1 MLLNLKIRWDDRLQK
16 IFHVFLYMLY
26 AASYSTILFWYV
38 LNNYIDSYL
47 NHMILGIMEHP

>member
-1 MLLNLKIRWDDRLQK
+1 MVLNLKIRWDDRLQK

-26 AASYSTILFWYV
+26 VASYSTILFWYV